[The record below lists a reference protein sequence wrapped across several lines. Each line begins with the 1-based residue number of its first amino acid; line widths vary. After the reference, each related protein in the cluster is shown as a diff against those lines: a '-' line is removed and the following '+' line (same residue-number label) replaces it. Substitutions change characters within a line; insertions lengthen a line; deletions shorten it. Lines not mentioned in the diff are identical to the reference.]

1 MKRLLFTLLLV
12 LTAATTWSQGYP
24 VIRNFTQKE
33 YKAHNVNFD
42 LDTDKNGT
50 VFVANFE
57 GLMYYDKAEWR
68 IIHTPG
74 ITRVTVVMCDK
85 DGNIWV
91 GGYNY
96 FGRVVTKPNGELA
109 LERIGDADTFHGE
122 VLEIFEKDNKLQ
134 FIVND
139 DHIYQLVDGKIS
151 VKATVNNT
159 GKVGMTDVVYANNAE
174 EQEDVSVL
182 SHYVEEVDLENGMTA
197 VVLKGEGIKIFDAN
211 GKELMHLTKEHGLYS
226 NNVIWISYDGH
237 GTIWGAADEAVFAI
251 NLPSLFSHFTANEGL
266 PGSIQ
271 TIESLD
277 GKKYVG
283 TSQGLFRLE
292 GNTFEMVGDIH
303 HACWKLQFS
312 AMGLVASTANG
323 VYLITPDG
331 KATQLTQTS
340 STTIFVDGL
349 DCYIGEFDGI
359 YRLNLSSKSRAKV
372 CDAEKVNKILKDS
385 QGAIWLQNVYGEVW
399 YKRSSDT
406 AFKAVNHG
414 DIEAIA
420 AIVPVGNKVEVIG
433 AEEEKPFP
441 YPLFSHL
448 DEHGVNWLT
457 NSEGKR
463 LYRWKDGKKLDDL
476 HRLLIPFEETPI
488 QAIYLEG
495 DKIWLGS
502 DHALWVI
509 DKKASDPLFKTQAK
523 LQFRSITLG
532 GDSILWGGFGEMPAS
547 LPGLGSKDRSLRFT
561 YSLDYT
567 PLVGQVYYRYKLNDD
582 KWSVW
587 STSKEVEYS
596 QLPYGSYTLTI
607 QARQATGELT
617 DPVSVNFSIAYPVYM
632 RWYTMVLYFILAAL
646 LIYALFRYRLNRL
659 EKDKAQLESIVQER
673 TAEVVKQKDEI
684 ELKSKSLEEALND
697 LHTAQNELIRQEK
710 MATVGKLT
718 QGLIDRILNPLNYIN
733 NFSKLSEGLVKDIE
747 ANIEDEKD
755 KMDEE
760 NYEDTLDVLSMLR
773 GNLQKVG
780 EHGQNT
786 TRTLKAMEEMLKDR
800 SGGIVRMDLAK
811 LIRQDEEMIRTY
823 FADDISK
830 YHIQVDFSLP
840 DGELPINGNP
850 DHLSKALMSMLG
862 NGIYAVVKKIQR
874 EDFQPE
880 VSLTARQ
887 DGNLVTLTIRDNG
900 IGIEDTIVNKIFDP
914 FFTTK
919 TTGEAS
925 GVGLYL
931 SREII
936 QNYGGDIHVKSEKNK
951 YSEFTIT
958 LPTLTQ

>member
-159 GKVGMTDVVYANNAE
+159 GKVGMTDVVYASNAE
-174 EQEDVSVL
+174 EQEEVSVL

-251 NLPSLFSHFTANEGL
+251 NLPSFFSHFTANEGL

-385 QGAIWLQNVYGEVW
+385 QGTIWLQNVYGEVW

-488 QAIYLEG
+488 QALYLEG

-509 DKKASDPLFKTQAK
+509 DKKASDPLFNTQAK

-587 STSKEVEYS
+587 STSKGVEYS

-710 MATVGKLT
+710 MATLGKLT

-733 NFSKLSEGLVKDIE
+733 NFSKLSQGLVKDIE
-747 ANIEDEKD
+747 ANIEDEKEN
-755 KMDEE
+755 MDTD
-760 NYEDTLDVLSMLR
+760 NYEDTCEVLDMLR
-773 GNLQKVG
+773 TNLVKVG
-780 EHGQNT
+780 EHGQST

-811 LIRQDEEMIRTY
+811 LIPLTGRR
-823 FADDISK
+823 DDQTNTLPTTSRSTISK
-830 YHIQVDFSLP
+830 WTSACP
-840 DGELPINGNP
+840 
-850 DHLSKALMSMLG
+850 
-862 NGIYAVVKKIQR
+862 
-874 EDFQPE
+874 
-880 VSLTARQ
+880 
-887 DGNLVTLTIRDNG
+887 
-900 IGIEDTIVNKIFDP
+900 
-914 FFTTK
+914 TTK
-919 TTGEAS
+919 TAHQRQ
-925 GVGLYL
+925 
-931 SREII
+931 SRTPE
-936 QNYGGDIHVKSEKNK
+936 QDVHQPDSQLHVCPYQKGTPDS
-951 YSEFTIT
+951 
-958 LPTLTQ
+958 L